1 MDGPKR
7 PETFLELPTDAA
19 APEAPA
25 RGGGAGASWLEAPGA
40 SPASPPAE
48 PEGGPAPGA
57 RRKARAGDRAEA
69 SVRDAVSLAIV
80 AALPTDR
87 TLLAAL
93 WPDLSPQEL
102 LRSPPPPQ
110 ALRARVEFAR
120 SAIDA
125 VGRRDAESRARAQ
138 LAQRALDAHLARIG
152 DGDDALPLALAALRE
167 AQREEVLAFAR
178 MLVGEGGGL
187 VPADVSRV
195 LAAAQGRGVD
205 AEVARS
211 WLRGAGIAEAAVDSR
226 PWAPLDALPGAPATV
241 DDVAL
246 ALLRHPAQGAE
257 LLRAGTLLAWLRANG
272 ATGDLVE
279 RSRDARMVLERGA
292 SPALAVHQQV
302 WALGRRELIVGS
314 VWLRSPTEL
323 AAATR
328 GGHLSADDLARAARD
343 GLLGAWLRLHGWVA
357 AAGAADLAAR
367 GDPSGLKRLAWS
379 LGDALEVG
387 DARFT
392 DLDAFAQALL
402 TREPVRAAAT
412 TLLASGDLLA
422 WMESLPPAQR
432 DEVWIDRLRRG
443 RANPSDPLP
452 MWMGARARV
461 GRGPLALAD
470 RAGQPVV
477 LSSPAALRI
486 TSQLSAVWDAL
497 KASYRRGELLAWLA
511 VMAPELERPDT
522 PWPPQDEDAELNAIL
537 WSLGHTGLV
546 MEWGE
551 EDRGVTAPA
560 DIVRAYQSSWQR
572 LEALVARGFV
582 LTWLSRFHGS
592 MPLAAGGAEPPI
604 TLGEALAGLHAEGAR
619 LPAGYASLKLA
630 ALCGLRALPLDPT
643 QPGDDATLRGYVSA
657 APGQTSG
664 VRAWEP
670 LRGHVVHGSALLWL
684 ALQPGVSPAV
694 AKALLRAAFAPWN
707 PGADMVEHGA
717 RIVAQLARS
726 FGPPVASSALQR
738 ELDAAAGV
746 TPRGG
751 AAARPARGGARWAAV
766 GLLFG
771 ALLAAGV
778 GAAALLWDRGE
789 GTEPPQPAADPSRA
803 RWVRLRATLKADA
816 QDRGGP
822 WDLDGSPP
830 DLRARI
836 HVRDEVVE
844 LGPCRDSL
852 ECVQS
857 WERVRL
863 IPGVPFRVRVD
874 DMEGPFANALG
885 AAWVRWDGRSGEVVR
900 AKLGAVSLELRVE
913 VEAPA
918 PPPPPLPLPSAPRVV
933 SPSSGALRDGG
944 TRPRARPSTRPRRPR
959 REEPEVK
966 PDDTPG
972 EVSF

>member
-7 PETFLELPTDAA
+7 PETFLELPRDAE

-25 RGGGAGASWLEAPGA
+25 RAGGARETWLEAPGA
-40 SPASPPAE
+40 SPASPPGE
-48 PEGGPAPGA
+48 PEGAPAGGG

-87 TLLAAL
+87 TVLAAL

-120 SAIDA
+120 GAIDA

-152 DGDDALPLALAALRE
+152 DGDDALPAALAELRD

-178 MLVGEGGGL
+178 MLVGEGGTL
-187 VPADVSRV
+187 VPGDVSRV
-195 LAAAQGRGVD
+195 IAAAQGRGIDV
-205 AEVARS
+205 EVARS
-211 WLRGAGIAEAAVDSR
+211 WLRGAGITEAAVDSR
-226 PWAPLDALPGAPATV
+226 PWAPLDALPGAPSTV

-246 ALLRHPAQGAE
+246 ALLRHPAQSAE
-257 LLRAGTLLAWLRANG
+257 ILRAGTLLAWLRANG
-272 ATGDLVE
+272 ATGELVE

-292 SPALAVHQQV
+292 PAALAVHQQA
-302 WALGRRELIVGS
+302 WALGRRELILGS

-328 GGHLSADDLARAARD
+328 GGHLTGDDLSRAARD
-343 GLLGAWLRLHGWVA
+343 GLLGAWLRLHGWIA
-357 AAGAADLAAR
+357 ASGAADLAAR

-379 LGDALEVG
+379 LGDALVVG
-387 DARFT
+387 DASFT

-412 TLLASGDLLA
+412 ALLASGDLLA

-432 DEVWIDRLRRG
+432 DEVWIDRLRRA
-443 RANPSDPLP
+443 RANPGDALP

-461 GRGPLALAD
+461 GRGPLALTD

-477 LSSPAALRI
+477 ISSPAALRI
-486 TSQLSAVWDAL
+486 TSQVSALWDAL

-511 VMAPELERPDT
+511 VMAPELERTDT

-537 WSLGHTGLV
+537 WSLGHVGLV

-582 LTWLSRFHGS
+582 LTWLIRFHGAI
-592 MPLAAGGAEPPI
+592 PLAPGGAEPPI
-604 TLGEALAGLHAEGAR
+604 TLGEALSGLHAEGAR

-657 APGQTSG
+657 APGQTSD

-670 LRGHVVHGSALLWL
+670 LRGHVIHGSALLWL
-684 ALQPGVSPAV
+684 ALQPRVSPAV
-694 AKALLRAAFAPWN
+694 AKALLRAAFSPWN

-717 RIVAQLARS
+717 RILAQLARS
-726 FGPPVASSALQR
+726 FGPPVPSTALQR
-738 ELDAAAGV
+738 ELDAAAGIA
-746 TPRGG
+746 TRGG
-751 AAARPARGGARWAAV
+751 PSAQTSRGGVRWAAV
-766 GLLFG
+766 WLLFG
-771 ALLAAGV
+771 ALLVGGV
-778 GAAALLWDRGE
+778 GAVALLWDRGE
-789 GTEPPQPAADPSRA
+789 GTEPPQPAADPARA
-803 RWVRLRATLKADA
+803 RWVRLRATVRADA
-816 QDRGGP
+816 RDQGAA

-863 IPGVPFRVRVD
+863 VPGVPFRVRVD

-900 AKLGAVSLELRVE
+900 AKLGAVTLELRVE

-918 PPPPPLPLPSAPRVV
+918 PPPPPLPLPTAPRVG
-933 SPSSGALRDGG
+933 SPTPASARDAG
-944 TRPRARPSTRPRRPR
+944 TRPRARPAPRIRRPR
-959 REEPEVK
+959 REDPDVK
-966 PDDTPG
+966 PD
-972 EVSF
+972 EVPEVVQF